1 MSETSKKRYNF
12 NSCSFKEEGKSVLT
26 ITAGDTDSRTS
37 DPVPEFPKTIDV
49 DTHSFKIEI
58 DGTITR
64 LDTKTGK
71 ELGEVKDPKAKKAI
85 MTNRENSRTITD
97 VQR

>member
-1 MSETSKKRYNF
+1 MSETSKKRYDY
-12 NSCSFKEEGKSVLT
+12 NSCSFKEEGKSIPT
-26 ITAGDTDSRTS
+26 ITTGDSDSRTS

-49 DTHSFKIEI
+49 DPHTFRIEE
-58 DGTITR
+58 DGTIIR

-71 ELGEVKDPKAKKAI
+71 ELGEVKDSGAKKAI
-85 MTNRENSRTITD
+85 RANRTVDD